1 MMEYEMFKGVVAE
14 KFKEFLPEEM
24 QSAKVE
30 IREVQKVNK
39 TKDGL
44 TLVNVEAG
52 MSISPTIY
60 IDDMYG
66 LSTLFQTN
74 FLRLFS
80 RYCTGV

>member
-39 TKDGL
+39 TMDGL
-44 TLVNVEAG
+44 A
-52 MSISPTIY
+52 
-60 IDDMYG
+60 
-66 LSTLFQTN
+66 
-74 FLRLFS
+74 
-80 RYCTGV
+80 